1 MAHHMESVDG
11 HRKNSC
17 KNSVSVHVA
26 CLAGG
31 EEEKAKRRRRRKK
44 STPIRMGPV
53 VSCLIALHHPSIN
66 IEEREHCR
74 PEWLQKTSS
83 PEPTCSVLTP
93 ATDLPQ
99 VPFAQKCLAFFTVF
113 HYPSPPLLSFPVQL
127 DGLSCAFAT
136 TSVFFFVLGIPP
148 AWKIQVRRIFEDAR
162 ASEVSNWTQKVY

>member
-1 MAHHMESVDG
+1 MAHHMQSVDG

-44 STPIRMGPV
+44 STPIRMGLV

-113 HYPSPPLLSFPVQL
+113 HYPSPPFLSFPFL
-127 DGLSCAFAT
+127 
-136 TSVFFFVLGIPP
+136 
-148 AWKIQVRRIFEDAR
+148 
-162 ASEVSNWTQKVY
+162 SNWTA